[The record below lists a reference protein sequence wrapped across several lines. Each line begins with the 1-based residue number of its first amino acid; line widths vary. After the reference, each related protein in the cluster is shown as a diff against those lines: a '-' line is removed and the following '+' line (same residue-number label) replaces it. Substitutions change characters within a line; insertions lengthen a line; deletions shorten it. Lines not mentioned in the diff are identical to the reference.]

1 MVSKIENRFK
11 PDYAVPPGVT
21 LAETL
26 EALGMSQAD
35 LAARTGRPK
44 KTINEIVKGKAAIT
58 PETALQFER
67 VMGVPASFWNN
78 LERDYRETLVRLEE
92 HQHLQKYG
100 DWLGQIPLKAMIKQ
114 GWVEAFDDK
123 VQQIQAVCRFLGVAS
138 PEQWQNMQRGA
149 AVAFRQSRA
158 FKSDPGAVAAWLRK
172 GELQAQQIECAP
184 YRATRFKAVL
194 SDVRALTVES
204 PDIFAPQLA
213 EQCASAGVA
222 VVFVPELPKLRASGA
237 TRWLTPNK
245 ALIQLSLR
253 YKTDDQVWFTFFHE
267 AGHILLHG
275 KRDVFLEGDD
285 AHGDKEHEANK
296 FAADTLIPPAELAQF
311 MKGGDYGE
319 AAIRHLA
326 SKVGIAPGIVAGRLQ
341 HEGKLEWNEC
351 NDLKVRLTWANGAQ
365 D

>member
-35 LAARTGRPK
+35 LAKRTGRPK
-44 KTINEIVKGKAAIT
+44 KTINEIIKGKAALT
-58 PETALQFER
+58 PETALQLEH
-67 VMGVPASFWNN
+67 VLGIPASFWNN
-78 LERDYRETLVRLEE
+78 LERHYQETRARLQE
-92 HQHLQKYG
+92 QKHLEKHT
-100 DWLGQIPLKAMIKQ
+100 DWLEQIPLKAMLKRGWIK
-114 GWVEAFDDK
+114 AAKDK
-123 VQQIQAVCRFLGVAS
+123 VQQLEEVCKFFGVAS
-138 PEQWQNMQRGA
+138 PDQWLKLRSTA
-149 AVAFRQSRA
+149 IAFRKSAA
-158 FKSDPGAVAAWLRK
+158 FQSDPGAVVAWLRK
-172 GELQAQQIECAP
+172 GELEALQMDCAP
-184 YRATRFKAVL
+184 YHARKFKNLL
-194 SDVRALTVES
+194 SDLRSLTIEPPEV
-204 PDIFAPQLA
+204 FAPRLAQL
-213 EQCASAGVA
+213 CAQAGVA
-222 VVFVPELPKLRASGA
+222 VVFVPELPKTSVSGA

-253 YKTDDQVWFTFFHE
+253 YKADDHLWFTFFHE
-267 AGHILLHG
+267 AGHIILHG
-275 KRDVFLEGDD
+275 KRDVFLEGGD

-311 MKGGDYGE
+311 VKGGDYGE

-351 NDLKVRLTWANGAQ
+351 NDLKVRLTWAKAT
-365 D
+365 